1 MRKKAHHI
9 SENAKVRKLTL
20 ILIAGYVF
28 LVAAFYFL
36 AGEQL
41 HLRQSRGEVPM
52 PTADSGTVELV
63 AGSVV
68 EQVFSAKIQR
78 LERLEVQW
86 GTYYRPNA
94 GTVWMELVNLLD
106 GTTLLS
112 QVYDVS
118 VITEGGI
125 TALTAQVPIE
135 GLSGTPLLL
144 RLTADSV
151 SGSAVSPLMNS
162 QSQEDWKL
170 LLNGLPAAGT
180 LCLAAYGK
188 DYIWTGL
195 HYWQFA
201 AVGLALLLVSLAIIS
216 FRYKTGRHSYVLNA
230 LTAIQKYNFLIRQLV
245 ARDFKIKYKRSI
257 LGVFWSFLHPLLIMS
272 VQYVVFSTIF
282 KRNIP
287 NFAVYLLIGVVSFNF
302 FSESCGMALTAILGN
317 YRLITKVYVPKYIY
331 PLTRVMSSVVN
342 LGISIIPLVL
352 MSLFTGVRFQK
363 SAILSLYFFGC
374 LILFSLGL
382 GLLLSA
388 SMVFFRDTQF
398 LWHVFVT
405 AWTYATPIFYP
416 ETIIPDDFRS
426 ILVINPLYHFIK
438 NIRMCILDGLS
449 PEPFIYVQCLLIAA
463 GMLLTGSLVFKK
475 TQDKFVLYM

>member
-1 MRKKAHHI
+1 MGKKAHYAP
-9 SENAKVRKLTL
+9 EDLKVKKFSL

-28 LVAAFYFL
+28 LVTVFYFL

-41 HLRQSRGEVPM
+41 HLRQSRSEIPM
-52 PTADSGTVELV
+52 SAADSGTVELV

-68 EQVFSAKIQR
+68 EQIFSAKIQR

-86 GTYYRPNA
+86 GTYYRPNT

-112 QVYDVS
+112 QDYDIS
-118 VITEGGI
+118 VIPEGGI
-125 TALTAQVPIE
+125 TTLAAEVPLE
-135 GLSGTPLLL
+135 GLSGVPLML
-144 RLTADSV
+144 RLTSNSA
-151 SGSAVSPLMNS
+151 SGSAVSPLMNT
-162 QSQEDWKL
+162 QEQEDWSL
-170 LLNGLPAAGT
+170 LLNGLPSAGA
-180 LCLAAYGK
+180 LCLAVYGT

-201 AVGLALLLVSLAIIS
+201 ASGLVLLLGALAIVF

-230 LTAIQKYNFLIRQLV
+230 LAAIQKYNFLIRQLV
-245 ARDFKIKYKRSI
+245 ARDFKTKYKRSI

-282 KRNIP
+282 KSDIP
-287 NFAVYLLIGVVSFNF
+287 NYAVYLLIGVVSFNF

-331 PLTRVMSSVVN
+331 PLTRVISSVVN
-342 LGISIIPLVL
+342 LSISLIPLVL
-352 MSLFTGVRFQK
+352 MSLLTGVSFQK

-398 LWHVFVT
+398 LWHVFVM

-416 ETIIPDDFRS
+416 ETIIPDNFKM

-449 PEPFIYVQCLLIAA
+449 PEPFIYIQCLMIAA
-463 GMLLTGSLVFKK
+463 GMLLVGALVFKK